1 MKVQNQ
7 RVLHFEFQCQNLL
20 RLYHNT
26 YISLFYIDLFSK
38 WSLWF
43 MSSRYFKICPQ
54 KFIPIFRSH
63 QEALTSKLII
73 LKIKWDTECEFM
85 SCLTIWRHPHSNTS
99 ITFGIG
105 GRNAMKKQ
113 CYENVILRYLSLKF
127 SWNQII
133 KAIGLILRHNMFG
146 VPIKFF
152 YSVAYK

>member
-1 MKVQNQ
+1 M
-7 RVLHFEFQCQNLL
+7 L

-26 YISLFYIDLFSK
+26 YISLFFIDLSTK
-38 WSLWF
+38 SYQHLWF
-43 MSSRYFKICPQ
+43 MISRYFKICPQ
-54 KFIPIFRSH
+54 KFIPIFSSH

-73 LKIKWDTECEFM
+73 LKIKQDTECEFM
-85 SCLTIWRHPHSNTS
+85 SCLSIWRHPHSNTS

-113 CYENVILRYLSLKF
+113 CYEDVILRYLSLKF
-127 SWNQII
+127 SWDQII